1 MRYEIITTNAFK
13 KGLKAAKKRGKD
25 LQKLTDIVEALAEG
39 KQLSAKHKDH
49 ALTGNYADTSECHI
63 EPDWLLI
70 YERIEDQLVLV
81 LLNTGSHSDL
91 F

>member
-1 MRYEIITTNAFK
+1 MKYEIITTNAFK
-13 KGLKAAKKRGKD
+13 KGLKTAKKRGKD
-25 LQKLTDIVEALAEG
+25 LQKLTGIVETLAQD

-49 ALTGNYADTSECHI
+49 ALTGNYANTRECHI

-70 YERIEDQLVLV
+70 YERIEDQLVLI

>member
-39 KQLSAKHKDH
+39 KQLSAKHKEK
-49 ALTGNYADTSECHI
+49 ALKGNYADTRECHI

-70 YERIEDQLVLV
+70 YERLEDQLVLV